1 MFATRFSVER
11 KACWITL
18 VGLFLLSSIAYPQS
32 DRAQISG
39 FVRDPSGASVPKAS
53 VTVENE
59 ATRSEQQA
67 KTNESGYYVFPGLAP
82 GVYTITVQ
90 ATGFKKEET
99 TSAHLDAGI
108 NMSVNVELKL
118 GVATESVQV
127 TADASAVQSE
137 TATVGKLVTQEQV
150 QSLELNGRSPL
161 YLAQLVPG
169 VVRGAAISSFSYST
183 DDSINING
191 SRLQENSITVDG
203 APAIRVRANGTSIVA
218 ADVDATQEV
227 QVLTADYLPEYG
239 RSSGGQ
245 IRIVTKSGTSQFH
258 GTAYEYLRNS
268 AFDANSWSRN
278 ASKIPSV
285 APFRFNQFGYMV
297 SGPVLVP
304 RSNFNRQRNKLFFLW
319 SQEYLRYRQFTTATG
334 TVPSAA
340 MRTGNFSE
348 LLNPSNIYYGKVTV
362 VKNPLTGV
370 PYPNNMIPPSQL
382 SPNGLGLLSA
392 YPAANISGQPY
403 NWISSANAPQNQ
415 LKDTVSVDY
424 QPTDRNS
431 VRLRYQHYDLYVY
444 TPFGGNFNLTPEAN
458 PNVGQ
463 TGSVNDTW
471 TISPTVVNEFLATAS
486 YSRYDININ
495 TSSGAYNRTQY
506 GIDYPYIF
514 PNGKEIPNKI
524 PTISM
529 TGLGTLDGT
538 PYPAHSGEPIYTL
551 SDNVTKIAGNHS
563 LKAGFTWERAGE
575 NDFDQIQVVA
585 TQPGATNNQNGS
597 FIFTDTRTGAATS
610 GVASANAA
618 LGLFD
623 TYGEIGPKNYTI
635 FRSQMFEY
643 FLQDSWKATPK
654 LRIEFGLR
662 HSLITPYSAEWR
674 NESEFD
680 PAFYNP
686 ATAPGVNSKTGVV
699 TGSNLYD
706 GLVIPGSGFPSSAL
720 GRVAAASSGL
730 YNGLFHGLSP
740 SYTSTSHLLDLQPRA
755 GISWALAPK
764 TVLRAGAGSFVARAG
779 TSDTALVGGNPP
791 FQPSVGITDGS
802 VDNPG
807 GTGANNYPLVI
818 SSLSQHLPDPIA
830 YAWNATAER
839 ELPFGMDLTVGYVGR
854 RGVHLQRESNINQL
868 QPGTLIANK
877 GVNTDSLR
885 PYQGYD
891 NIILVSND
899 SRSLYNSLQVNLTRR
914 FSKGLA
920 FGFAYTYSRSY
931 DWGSNKRD
939 VLPDAYDAQQFYGP
953 SDFDTPNVAVANYV
967 YDLPFFSHAKGLT
980 GSALGGWQLSGTIQ
994 AQSGTPLTVSTSNDY
1009 AGVGSGSGAQIWNI
1023 NGPISYPHQ
1032 FASSTGS
1039 SNYWFTVT
1047 NPDGTAIFTA
1057 PAAGTFTTQS
1067 DRHILRAPG
1076 FQSWNAALMKTFKLP
1091 FGHTDTQSIQFRF
1104 EAFDFPNHP
1113 DWGSPAT
1120 NPTNLSTFGK
1130 VLSKQD
1136 QRNLQLSLRYRF

>member
-1 MFATRFSVER
+1 MSFSIKRFSVER
-11 KACWITL
+11 SFLALLSC
-18 VGLFLLSSIAYPQS
+18 LFLAHPAYSQS

-39 FVRDPSGASVPKAS
+39 FVKDPTGAVVPKAN
-53 VTVENE
+53 VTIQNE
-59 ATRSEQQA
+59 ATRGEVQA
-67 KTNESGYYVFPGLAP
+67 KTNESGYYAAPGLAP
-82 GVYTITVQ
+82 GLYTISVE
-90 ATGFKKEET
+90 APGFKRAQI

-108 NMSVNVELKL
+108 NMSVNVDLKL
-118 GVATESVQV
+118 GVTTESVQV

-169 VVRGAAISSFSYST
+169 VVRGGAISSFSYST

-268 AFDANSWSRN
+268 ALDANSWSRN
-278 ASKIPSV
+278 ASKISTV

-304 RSNFNRQRNKLFFLW
+304 GTHFNHNRNKLFFLF
-319 SQEYLRYRQFTTATG
+319 SQEFLRYRQFTTATG

-348 LLNPSNIYYGKVTV
+348 LLSASNIYYGKVTL

-370 PYPNNMIPPSQL
+370 PYPNNIIPASQL

-392 YPAANISGQPY
+392 YPSSNITGQPY
-403 NWISSANAPQNQ
+403 NWIDSANAPQNQ

-431 VRLRYQHYDLYVY
+431 VRLRYQHYSLSVV
-444 TPFGGNFNLTPEAN
+444 TPFGGNFNLTPEIN
-458 PNVGQ
+458 PNIGQ

-471 TISPTVVNEFLATAS
+471 TLSPTVVNEFLATVS
-486 YSRYDININ
+486 YSRYDINID
-495 TSSGAYNRTQY
+495 TSSGAYNRSNY
-506 GIDYPYIF
+506 GINYPYIF

-551 SDNVTKIAGNHS
+551 SDNITKIAGNHS
-563 LKAGFTWERAGE
+563 IKAGFTFERAGE

-623 TYGEIGPKNYTI
+623 SYGEIGPKNYTI
-635 FRSQMFEY
+635 FRSNMFEY
-643 FLQDSWKATPK
+643 FVQDSWKATSK
-654 LRIEFGLR
+654 LRIEFGVR

-680 PAFYNP
+680 PAFYSA
-686 ATAPGVNSKTGVV
+686 ATAPTVNPKTGVV
-699 TGSNLYD
+699 TGTNLYD

-730 YNGLFHGLSP
+730 YSGLFHGLSP
-740 SYTSTSHLLDLQPRA
+740 SYNSTSHLLDIQPRA
-755 GISWALAPK
+755 GIAWSFLPK
-764 TVLRAGAGSFVARAG
+764 TVFRAGAGSFVARAG

-807 GTGANNYPLVI
+807 GTGANNYPLVVT
-818 SSLSQHLPDPIA
+818 SLSQHLPDPIA
-830 YAWNATAER
+830 YAWNATLER
-839 ELPFGMDLTVGYVGR
+839 ELPFGMDLTAGYVGR

-868 QPGTLIANK
+868 QPGTLQANP

-885 PYQGYD
+885 PYQGYN

-899 SRSLYNSLQVNLTRR
+899 SRSIYNSMQLNLTRR
-914 FSKGLA
+914 FSHGLA

-939 VLPDAYDAQQFYGP
+939 VLPNAYNAQQFYGP
-953 SDFDTPNVAVANYV
+953 SDFDTPSVMVANYV
-967 YDLPFFSHAKGLT
+967 YDLPFFAKSKGFA
-980 GSALGGWQLSGTIQ
+980 GEALGGWQLSGTIQ

-1009 AGVGSGSGAQIWNI
+1009 AGVGAGSGAQIWNI
-1023 NGPISYPHQ
+1023 NGAINYPKQ
-1032 FASSTGS
+1032 FASSTGTAA
-1039 SNYWFTVT
+1039 YWFTVT
-1047 NPDGTAIFTA
+1047 NPDGTPIFTA

-1067 DRHILRAPG
+1067 NRHILRAPG

-1113 DWGSPAT
+1113 DWSGPST
-1120 NPTNLSTFGK
+1120 NPTNLATFGK
-1130 VLSKQD
+1130 VLSKAD
-1136 QRNLQLSLRYRF
+1136 QRNLQVSLRYRF

>member
-1 MFATRFSVER
+1 LRFS
-11 KACWITL
+11 
-18 VGLFLLSSIAYPQS
+18 FLLLLGLVLCLIPAYAQS

-39 FVRDPSGASVPKAS
+39 FVKDPSGANVPKAS
-53 VTVENE
+53 VTAHNE
-59 ATRSEQQA
+59 ATAFEDKV
-67 KTNESGYYVFPGLAP
+67 KTNDSGYYVFASLPP
-82 GVYTITVQ
+82 GVYTLKVE
-90 ATGFKKEET
+90 AAGFKTAEK
-99 TSAHLDAGI
+99 TSAHLDAGM
-108 NMSVNVELKL
+108 NMSVNVALSL
-118 GVATESVQV
+118 GVTTESVQV
-127 TADASAVQSE
+127 SADAAAVQSE

-150 QSLELNGRSPL
+150 QSLELNGRSPF

-169 VVRGAAISSFSYST
+169 VVRSGAISSFSYST

-203 APAIRVRANGTSIVA
+203 APAVRVRANGTSIVA

-227 QVLTADYLPEYG
+227 QVLTADYAPEYG

-268 AFDANSWSRN
+268 AMDANSWSRN

-285 APFRFNQFGYMV
+285 APFRFNQFGYML
-297 SGPVLVP
+297 SGPVIVP
-304 RSNFNRQRNKLFFLW
+304 GTNFNKTRNKLFFLW

-348 LLNPSNIYYGKVTV
+348 LLSASNIYYGKVTV
-362 VKNPLTGV
+362 VKDPLTGL
-370 PYPNNMIPPSQL
+370 PFPNNIIPPSRL
-382 SPNGLGLLSA
+382 SPNGIGILSA
-392 YPAANISGQPY
+392 YPSSNISGQPY

-424 QPTDRNS
+424 QVSDTNS
-431 VRLRYQHYDLYVY
+431 LRLRYQHYDLTVY
-444 TPFGGNFNLTPEAN
+444 TPFAGNFNLTPENN
-458 PNVGQ
+458 PNLGQ

-471 TISPTVVNEFLATAS
+471 TINPTLVNEFLATAS
-486 YSRYDININ
+486 ESRYDININ
-495 TSSGAYNRTQY
+495 TSSGAYNRADY

-514 PNGKEIPNKI
+514 PNGKEIANKI
-524 PTISM
+524 PTVSM
-529 TGLGTLDGT
+529 TGIGTLDGT

-551 SDNVTKIAGNHS
+551 SDNITKIKGQHS
-563 LKAGFTWERAGE
+563 FKAGFIWERAGE
-575 NDFDQIQVVA
+575 NDLDQIQVVA
-585 TQPGATNNQNGS
+585 TQPGATNNQNGA
-597 FIFTDTRTGAATS
+597 FIFTDTRTGAPTS

-623 TYGEIGPKNYTI
+623 SYGEIGPKNYTI
-635 FRSQMFEY
+635 FRSTMVEY
-643 FLQDSWKATPK
+643 YLQDSWKATSN
-654 LRIEFGLR
+654 LRIEYGVR
-662 HSLITPYSAEWR
+662 QTLIQPYFAEWR

-680 PAFYNP
+680 PVLYNP
-686 ATAPGVNSKTGVV
+686 ATAPSVSRVNGVV
-699 TGSNLYD
+699 TGANLYD
-706 GLVIPGSGFPSSAL
+706 GLVIPGSSFPSSAL

-740 SYTSTSHLLDLQPRA
+740 SYTNTSHLKDLQPRA
-755 GISWALAPK
+755 GIAWAPLAK
-764 TVLRAGAGSFVARAG
+764 TAIRVGAGSFVARSG
-779 TSDTALVGGNPP
+779 TSDTALVGGNSP
-791 FQPSVGITDGS
+791 FQPSVGVTDGS

-818 SSLSQHLPDPIA
+818 TSLSKYLPDPIA
-830 YAWNATAER
+830 YTWNATLER
-839 ELPFGMDLTVGYVGR
+839 ELPFAMDLTVGYVGR
-854 RGVHLQRESNINQL
+854 RGLNLQRESNINQL
-868 QPGTLIANK
+868 QPGTLQANK

-891 NIILVSND
+891 TIILVSNS
-899 SRSLYNSLQVNLTRR
+899 SRSIYNGLQLNLTRR
-914 FSKGLA
+914 FSHGLA

-939 VLPDAYDAQQFYGP
+939 VLPDAYNAQQFYGP
-953 SDFDTPNVAVANYV
+953 SDFDTPNVMVANYV
-967 YDLPFFSHAKGLT
+967 YDLPFFNRSKGVT
-980 GSALGGWQLSGTIQ
+980 GATLGGWQLSGTIQ

-1009 AGVGSGSGAQIWNI
+1009 AGVGAGSGAQIWNV
-1023 NGPISYPHQ
+1023 NGPISYPKQ
-1032 FASSTGS
+1032 FATSTASSE
-1039 SNYWFTVT
+1039 YWFTVT
-1047 NPDGTAIFTA
+1047 NPDGTPIFTA

-1067 DRHILRAPG
+1067 NRHILRAPG
-1076 FQSWNAALMKTFKLP
+1076 FQSWNIALMKTFRIP
-1091 FGHTDTQSIQFRF
+1091 FAHLDSQSIQFRA

-1113 DWGSPAT
+1113 DWSSPGT

-1130 VLSKQD
+1130 VTSKTD